1 VSYAIAAAG
10 TGGHV
15 YPGLAVGEAL
25 IGRGV
30 AREDILYVGGGR
42 LEAEV
47 YPRKGFPFLS
57 LELRGL
63 QRKLTAA
70 NLGIPRVVLR
80 ARDRMIEELRG
91 RGVRVVLGMGGYVT
105 VPAGLAARKVGAHFA
120 VSEQNA
126 VAGLANRVMARMASA
141 VFGSFPET
149 RHLPNAR
156 WVGNPVR
163 SEVSTLDKLG
173 SRTEALRRYEL
184 SPSVPVLGVVGGSLG
199 SGAINKAVSE
209 MAVSW
214 AGPDVQILHISG
226 PSHAESLVAVADNA
240 PLVWRVLAFEDD
252 MASFYGACDLVIARA
267 GGAVAELTVT
277 ATPGILIPGSF
288 GSAGH
293 QRENAAVLAAHGAA
307 EVLEESRLSEL
318 GATVQEL
325 IGDSVRLEAMAR
337 AAAVLAKP
345 RAADEIAETLE
356 SLHG

>member
-1 VSYAIAAAG
+1 MSFAIAAAG

-30 AREDILYVGGGR
+30 SREDILFVGGGR
-42 LEAEV
+42 LEADV
-47 YPRKGFPFLS
+47 YPGKGFPFLS
-57 LELRGL
+57 VELRGL
-63 QRKLTAA
+63 QRKLTSA

-80 ARDRMIEELRG
+80 ARDRIVEDLRR

-105 VPAGLAARKVGAHFA
+105 VPAGLAARKVGAHLA

-126 VAGLANRVMARMASA
+126 VAGLANRVMSRMASA

-149 RHLPNAR
+149 RHLPSAR

-163 SEVSTLDKLG
+163 REISALDSLA

-199 SGAINKAVSE
+199 SGAINRAVSE
-209 MAVSW
+209 MAASW
-214 AGPDVQILHISG
+214 DGPDVQILHIG
-226 PSHAESLVAVADNA
+226 GRSHAKSLVGIADKA

-252 MASFYGACDLVIARA
+252 MASFYAACDLVIARA

-277 ATPGILIPGSF
+277 ATPAILIPGSF

-307 EVLEESRLSEL
+307 EVVEESRLSEL

-325 IGDSVRLEAMAR
+325 IGDSDRLGAMAR
-337 AAAVLAKP
+337 AATSLAKP
-345 RAADEIAETLE
+345 RAAEEIAETLE